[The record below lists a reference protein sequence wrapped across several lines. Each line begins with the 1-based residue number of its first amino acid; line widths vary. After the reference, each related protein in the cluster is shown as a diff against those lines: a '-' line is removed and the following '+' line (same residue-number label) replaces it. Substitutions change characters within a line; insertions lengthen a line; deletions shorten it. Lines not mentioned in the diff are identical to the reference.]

1 MKQLH
6 EFDPT
11 DIRRLIEREG
21 WEKPLPPVQ
30 RVPLT
35 PRQQIV
41 FWGLRLYVVVMT
53 AVVVWAF
60 LHGEAG

>member
-1 MKQLH
+1 MKHLH
-6 EFDPT
+6 EFDPA

-21 WEKPLPPVQ
+21 WEKPLPPVE
-30 RVPLT
+30 RVQLT
-35 PRQQIV
+35 PWQQAV

-60 LHGEAG
+60 VHGAAG